1 MDMQFLTEQEL
12 KLFTEKFRIVERVTE
27 VIEYNIISN
36 HDVLHSINDTGSITD
51 FSSELLDTDYENS
64 DGSYFI
70 ENMKTNET
78 VYEFYDP
85 SDMEEIKA
93 AIQRIVTK
101 DLQKSI
107 ESHTNSEKAGI

>member
-12 KLFTEKFRIVERVTE
+12 SLFTEKFMIIERVTE
-27 VIEYNIISN
+27 VIEYNTISSN
-36 HDVLHSINDTGSITD
+36 DIFHSINEASSISD
-51 FSSELLDTDYENS
+51 FYSEHLDTDYEVS

-70 ENMKTNET
+70 ENMETNEI
-78 VYEFYDP
+78 VYEFEDP

-107 ESHTNSEKAGI
+107 ESHTNSEKAGV

>member
-1 MDMQFLTEQEL
+1 MQLLTEQEL
-12 KLFTEKFRIVERVTE
+12 KLFTEKFRIVASNTVD
-27 VIEYNIISN
+27 IQYHIITIHHN
-36 HDVLHSINDTGSITD
+36 LHSINDASSNTD
-51 FSSELLDTDYENS
+51 LSSALLDTEYENS

-85 SDMEEIKA
+85 PDMEEIKA

-101 DLQKSI
+101 DLP
-107 ESHTNSEKAGI
+107 